1 MKLWISSFFTAS
13 VVMIF
18 LRASCPQRSM
28 HKLSPSA
35 WPGLLDLKLPL
46 SVLQGSR
53 EGMWEPLCQKAW
65 AQDKSRPWVE
75 LWPYSPQERQASG
88 TLSPPISKGRK
99 LRL

>member
-35 WPGLLDLKLPL
+35 WPRLLDLKLPFL
-46 SVLQGSR
+46 SSRDPEKGCGNHCAKSLGTSQEQALGGALALQPSGAAGIR
-53 EGMWEPLCQKAW
+53 HIEPAHFTGEETGL
-65 AQDKSRPWVE
+65 
-75 LWPYSPQERQASG
+75 
-88 TLSPPISKGRK
+88 
-99 LRL
+99 